1 MLKQII
7 AASSPPWHRRER
19 KKRSKARKRL
29 KKHPTGYTQDQI
41 ASDLLLLESHNSKPV
56 YRVRQVMSG
65 WNTSGWKGQYWGTRK
80 SRGRNQSTSN
90 VPKDKPKEKETNQF
104 PTYNTMVVGQT
115 EQAASAASSS
125 KGDSVWQSA
134 LRSLLRSNPGL
145 NILQEIA
152 TALEDNTNG
161 MTQDAKSELYMR
173 QKHLNMRRKAT
184 QRIERLE
191 AALQRKKL
199 QVAAFQEQLKKQLKQ
214 ELC

>member
-1 MLKQII
+1 MVHL
-7 AASSPPWHRRER
+7 WMER
-19 KKRSKARKRL
+19 AIL
-29 KKHPTGYTQDQI
+29 GNEEE
-41 ASDLLLLESHNSKPV
+41 LGEKPV
-56 YRVRQVMSG
+56 NFQCTKRQAEGEGDQPVPNLRHHGG
-65 WNTSGWKGQYWGTRK
+65 WSNGTGSK
-80 SRGRNQSTSN
+80 CGKLLKRGLC
-90 VPKDKPKEKETNQF
+90 V
-104 PTYNTMVVGQT
+104 
-115 EQAASAASSS
+115 
-125 KGDSVWQSA
+125 SA

-145 NILQEIA
+145 NIPQEIA

>member
-1 MLKQII
+1 
-7 AASSPPWHRRER
+7 
-19 KKRSKARKRL
+19 
-29 KKHPTGYTQDQI
+29 
-41 ASDLLLLESHNSKPV
+41 
-56 YRVRQVMSG
+56 MSG

-104 PTYNTMVVGQT
+104 PTYDTMVVGQT

-125 KGDSVWQSA
+125 KRGLCVAICLAIVASVQRGPQYPSGDCD
-134 LRSLLRSNPGL
+134 N
-145 NILQEIA
+145 
-152 TALEDNTNG
+152 LEDNTNG

-173 QKHLNMRRKAT
+173 QKHLNRRRKAT

>member
-1 MLKQII
+1 MEHL
-7 AASSPPWHRRER
+7 WMER
-19 KKRSKARKRL
+19 AIL
-29 KKHPTGYTQDQI
+29 GNEE
-41 ASDLLLLESHNSKPV
+41 ES
-56 YRVRQVMSG
+56 
-65 WNTSGWKGQYWGTRK
+65 
-80 SRGRNQSTSN
+80 GRNQSTSN